1 MTHIKQILTLF
12 FAFVPLS
19 VFAQESS
26 RGISYEQ
33 ASQMMRSQNQ
43 KIQAHEHE
51 MQALVFDKK
60 AASALRYPQVNLLA
74 NFTVM
79 SKDIGIDFNDLKG
92 PVSSEI
98 GNLISAHPT
107 LQPIIEPLANSLL
120 GLSWGGLTL
129 QENQL
134 GILGLELAMPIY
146 MGGKINAANNAARIN
161 MEKGENR
168 LQKELGELNVELAN
182 RYFGLSLAGCVLA
195 VREEVVEGMELHY
208 NNALSLERNG
218 QIAKGERLYA
228 EMFLERAKA
237 EREKSQSDV
246 NITALA
252 LENTL
257 NSPMGYSPST
267 EMFVLAEI
275 QPLEY
280 YLDYAMENSPLLR
293 DVDLTKSLAGE
304 KLRAE
309 RADLLPHLTVIG
321 GANLADYQVTNMLPR
336 AAVGVN
342 LTYKVFNGLGN
353 VNKLRSS
360 RETIKRV
367 EVLEEKAMADIQTL
381 LTKNYNELKSIYA
394 MVESYNKTIEFAQE
408 YLLIKSKAFG
418 QGVATS
424 ADVVDAQLN
433 LAKAKIEQL
442 QQAYKWDVALAEFLS
457 VCGLSDSYTDY
468 MSSGEARSIS
478 Y

>member
-1 MTHIKQILTLF
+1 MNYIKFFVGLF
-12 FAFVPLS
+12 FTLVPASALS
-19 VFAQESS
+19 QGQLQALT
-26 RGISYEQ
+26 YDQ
-33 ASQMMRSQNQ
+33 ASEMMRNGNQ
-43 KIQAHEHE
+43 KIQAHHHQ
-51 MQALVFDKK
+51 MQALRYDKK

-74 NFTVM
+74 NFTAM
-79 SKDIGIDFNDLKG
+79 SKDIGFDFNELKG

-98 GNLISAHPT
+98 GKFISAHPT
-107 LQPIIEPLANSLL
+107 LQPIIEPLATSLM

-129 QENQL
+129 QEQYM

-161 MEKGENR
+161 IEKGENHFN
-168 LQKELGELNVELAN
+168 KELGELNVELAT
-182 RYFGLSLAGCVLA
+182 RYFGLSLAQSALS
-195 VREEVVEGMELHY
+195 VREEVVEGIQLHY
-208 NNALSLERNG
+208 DNALSLERNG

-237 EREKSQSDV
+237 EREKSQGDV
-246 NITALA
+246 HTTSLA

-257 NSPMGYSPST
+257 NSPVGYRPST
-267 EMFVLAEI
+267 HMFVLGEI

-280 YLDYAMENSPLLR
+280 YLGYAMENSPLLR
-293 DVDLTKSLAGE
+293 DVDFTRELAGE

-342 LTYKVFNGLGN
+342 LTYKVFNGLGS
-353 VNKLRSS
+353 VNKMRSS
-360 RETIKRV
+360 KETIKRV
-367 EVLEEKAMADIQTL
+367 EVLQEKAMADVQTL
-381 LTKNYNELKSIYA
+381 LTKTYNELSSTYA
-394 MVESYNKTIEFAQE
+394 MVESYNKTIEFAQQ
-408 YLLIKSKAFG
+408 YLYIKTQAFS

-442 QQAYKWDVALAEFLS
+442 QHAYKWDVMLAEFLS
-457 VCGLSDSYTDY
+457 VCGLSDSFTDY
-468 MSSGEARSIS
+468 ISSSEAHKIS